1 MSEVL
6 SNIEA
11 RIIGCMIEK
20 SITTP
25 DVYPLT
31 LNALVSA
38 CNQKSGRD
46 PMMSLQQ
53 GEVLHTIRALEYKTL
68 VQMEENFKSRTEKFS
83 QRFCNSR
90 YSDNQFDPA
99 QLAVVCLLLLRGPQT
114 PGELKA
120 RSGRL
125 HSFDD
130 NSAVIVTCNSLIE
143 RDGDPLLV
151 KLPRTPGRKDSEYM
165 HTFCGPVDVE
175 AYSAAAGTSSD
186 SKASKRSNVSDLE
199 ERVSRLEAELAE
211 LKAKIEG

>member
-1 MSEVL
+1 MSEIL
-6 SNIEA
+6 SDIEA

-31 LNALVSA
+31 LNALISA

-46 PMMSLQQ
+46 PITSLQQ
-53 GEVLHTIRALEYKTL
+53 GAVLHELRILEARTL

-114 PGELKA
+114 PGELRA

-130 NSAVIVTCNSLIE
+130 NSAVVVTCNSLIE
-143 RDGDPLLV
+143 RDGEPLLV
-151 KLPRTPGRKDSEYM
+151 KLPRSPGRKDSEYM
-165 HTFCGPVDVE
+165 HTFCGPVDIE
-175 AYSAAAGTSSD
+175 AYAAAAGASSE
-186 SKASKRSNVSDLE
+186 SKPVRRSNASDLE
-199 ERVSRLEAELAE
+199 ERVSRLESELAA
-211 LKAKIEG
+211 LKEQLGS

>member
-1 MSEVL
+1 MSEIL

-38 CNQKSGRD
+38 CNQNSGRD

-130 NSAVIVTCNSLIE
+130 NSAVVVTCNSLIE

-151 KLPRTPGRKDSEYM
+151 KLSRTPGRKDSEYM

-175 AYSAAAGTSSD
+175 AYAAAAGTSSS
-186 SKASKRSNVSDLE
+186 SKSSKRSNVSDLE